1 MILIIGGSGF
11 LGYYLHH
18 GLIVSKEKIISTYN
32 KNRIKEEN
40 FCYLNI
46 TNKKNTIKLIHK
58 LRPDTIVYAAG
69 ITDVDLCEKN
79 KKLAKAIN
87 IDGIK
92 NVIEGAKNL
101 GSKIV
106 YISTSLVFDGSK
118 KFYLETDKTNPI
130 SYYGKTKLEGEKA
143 VINSGLP
150 NMIIR
155 TDQPYGWKKN
165 WHHTNSVLR
174 ILENFE
180 NSKEYN
186 EIVDWYNTPTF
197 VNDFVTAT
205 MKLLYKKNVGIFHI
219 IGTDFKNRFR
229 FAQIVADIFDLNRK
243 KIKPINSTK
252 LNLPAKRPNVRL
264 KSSKDGKTNIKMSSL
279 RVGLKQMKKII
290 LEDEEFRLRNKL
302 FIKKMISDNE
312 LKRISRKW
320 YDKSWKYE
328 YSYHFTWLGLP
339 IIQYPQDLM
348 VLQEIIWKIKPDLI
362 IETGIA
368 RGGSLI
374 FSASMLEIIGKGKVL
389 GIDIDIRKQN
399 KKLIENHQLSKRITM
414 LEGSSID
421 KEIVKKVH
429 QYAKGKKKIL
439 LFLDSL
445 HTYKHV
451 LQELNLYSDL
461 IKKNNYIVVF
471 DTMID
476 DMPEKLFNSRPWGR
490 RNNPKTAVREF
501 LKKNRC
507 FKLDKEIEDKL
518 LITSCPDGF
527 LERIT

>member
-1 MILIIGGSGF
+1 M
-11 LGYYLHH
+11 
-18 GLIVSKEKIISTYN
+18 
-32 KNRIKEEN
+32 
-40 FCYLNI
+40 
-46 TNKKNTIKLIHK
+46 
-58 LRPDTIVYAAG
+58 
-69 ITDVDLCEKN
+69 
-79 KKLAKAIN
+79 AKAIN

-130 SYYGKTKLEGEKA
+130 SYYGKTKLEGEKV

-243 KIKPINSTK
+243 KIKPINSTN

-328 YSYHFTWLGLP
+328 YSYHFTWLGRP

-389 GIDIDIRKQN
+389 GIDNNPERCSIAKSFG
-399 KKLIENHQLSKRITM
+399 IEVADTSKNHDVISLVVQI
-414 LEGSSID
+414 
-421 KEIVKKVH
+421 
-429 QYAKGKKKIL
+429 GKK
-439 LFLDSL
+439 
-445 HTYKHV
+445 
-451 LQELNLYSDL
+451 
-461 IKKNNYIVVF
+461 
-471 DTMID
+471 
-476 DMPEKLFNSRPWGR
+476 
-490 RNNPKTAVREF
+490 
-501 LKKNRC
+501 
-507 FKLDKEIEDKL
+507 
-518 LITSCPDGF
+518 
-527 LERIT
+527 